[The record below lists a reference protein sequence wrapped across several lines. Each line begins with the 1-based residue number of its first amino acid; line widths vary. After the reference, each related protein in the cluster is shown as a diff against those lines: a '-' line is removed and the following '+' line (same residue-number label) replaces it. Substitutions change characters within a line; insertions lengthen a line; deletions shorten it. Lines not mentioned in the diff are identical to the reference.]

1 MCKLGTVDLRFITS
15 TSVFLSLISETF
27 VQPTA
32 LKQWEQ
38 TTQIYTHN
46 WDLYFSSI
54 YCTTLEKYSIEFQF
68 KVIHRYLPVNSVS
81 Y

>member
-1 MCKLGTVDLRFITS
+1 MCKLGTVDLRSITS
-15 TSVFLSLISETF
+15 KSVYLSLISETF

-38 TTQIYTHN
+38 TSQIDTHN

-54 YCTTLEKYSIEFQF
+54 YYTTVEKYSREFQF
-68 KVIHRYLPVNSVS
+68 KVIHPYVPVNFGS
-81 Y
+81 